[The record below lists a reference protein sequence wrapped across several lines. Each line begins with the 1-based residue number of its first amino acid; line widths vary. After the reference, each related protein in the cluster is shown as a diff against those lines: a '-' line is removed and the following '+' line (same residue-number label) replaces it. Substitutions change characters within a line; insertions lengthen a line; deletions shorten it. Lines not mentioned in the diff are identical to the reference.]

1 MSHSMQNRTL
11 LRSEVLGLV
20 LKKLASTL
28 QKQTAQITA
37 KGNIQKADCKPK
49 PTVKS
54 TVRTVQEVT
63 EHTEYTIQ
71 HGTGRLIFSLLLY
84 TVIIA

>member
-63 EHTEYTIQ
+63 EHTEYTI
-71 HGTGRLIFSLLLY
+71 RLIFSLVLY